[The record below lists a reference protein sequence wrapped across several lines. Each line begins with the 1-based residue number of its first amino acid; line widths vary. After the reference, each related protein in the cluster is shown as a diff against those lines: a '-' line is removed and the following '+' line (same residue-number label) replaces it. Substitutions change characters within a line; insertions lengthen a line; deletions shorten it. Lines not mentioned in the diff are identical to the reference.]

1 LVLLYIC
8 FFWILGIL
16 ITKMMTATIIMM
28 MMRMGNEENDAYLHT
43 YLYML
48 CLTEDMDELEE
59 TRLMSIVW

>member
-1 LVLLYIC
+1 
-8 FFWILGIL
+8 
-16 ITKMMTATIIMM
+16 MMTATIIMM